1 MTATGKP
8 GPARGPVFFQASRS
22 GCQTSRRGARL
33 QWRRQ
38 VVTPTELRNAET
50 VALQPAAVLHRA
62 VVIDDEAVERLSR
75 ILVQQID
82 EAAVGGIRP
91 DRAVV
96 EDGLALGGVLAQHL
110 GYGPGIAREQESA
123 GQRDAVAEPG
133 LHVPDLEDPE
143 PQRIQPETP
152 ADRDEL
158 ECVPEIRAALGPD
171 KGIAC
176 YAFLQPRHDSRRDEQ
191 PHQRSSAVGGKRCCR
206 M

>member
-62 VVIDDEAVERLSR
+62 VVIDDDAVERLSR

-96 EDGLALGGVLAQHL
+96 EDGLALGGVLAQHH
-110 GYGPGIAREQESA
+110 GYGSRIPREQEA
-123 GQRDAVAEPG
+123 PGQRDAVAEPR
-133 LHVPDLEDPE
+133 LHVPHLEDPE
-143 PQRIQPETP
+143 PQRTQPEAA

-158 ECVPEIRAALGPD
+158 ECVPEIRSALGPD
-171 KGIAC
+171 EGVTRHP
-176 YAFLQPRHDSRRDEQ
+176 FLQPRHD
-191 PHQRSSAVGGKRCCR
+191 
-206 M
+206 